1 MNVRPGIIALL
12 AVYLPRLQDLPAP
25 SLPVMTGAHALCD
38 RAGSVSVAELA
49 AVAEHIGDVADHPYL
64 PAELQ
69 TFLQA
74 VQDVLLGRRVRNQH
88 GPAPDCRTCRRSG
101 SGGSRRH
108 VTAVVDLDV

>member
-1 MNVRPGIIALL
+1 MKKLL
-12 AVYLPRLQDLPAP
+12 AILLC
-25 SLPVMTGAHALCD
+25 ALMVLTS
-38 RAGSVSVAELA
+38 ASVLAEQTVAELA
-49 AVAEHIGDVADHPYL
+49 AVAEHIGDVAVHPYL

-69 TFLQA
+69 TFLLA